1 MFFLGFLKLNDIKET
16 SKSLIAFITLAKAPT
31 PLELPAMDEQKI
43 NEINSLAGSFLVST
57 PQMPDP
63 RFEEHVI
70 YICAHNADGAM
81 GVSINRPNHIFSL
94 AEILQGASLPVPKK
108 PLPPVYIG
116 GPVELESAFILY
128 LSDYHAEHRLDISDT
143 VSLTRETKVLEDISK
158 GEGPS
163 TYLFILGY
171 TGWGPGQL
179 EQELVEN
186 GWLNLPANDTI
197 IFDTADDLKWKAAA
211 MQIGIDIATFK
222 DVTGY
227 A

>member
-1 MFFLGFLKLNDIKET
+1 MKNN
-16 SKSLIAFITLAKAPT
+16 
-31 PLELPAMDEQKI
+31 LPPESD
-43 NEINSLAGSFLVST
+43 SLAGSFLVST

-81 GVSINRPNHIFSL
+81 GVSVNRPNRIFSL
-94 AEILQGASLPVPKK
+94 AEILQGANLPVPDKI
-108 PLPPVYIG
+108 LPPVYIG

-128 LSDYHAEHRLDISDT
+128 ISDYYVEHKLDISDT
-143 VSLTRETKVLEDISK
+143 VSLTRETKVLEDIAR
-158 GEGPS
+158 GGGPS

-179 EQELVEN
+179 ENELVEN
-186 GWLNLPANDTI
+186 GWLTLPANNHI
-197 IFDTADDLKWKAAA
+197 IFDMPDELKWKAAA
-211 MQIGIDIATFK
+211 MQYGIDIATFK
-222 DVTGY
+222 DDIGY